1 MLGNGKNTFKRMGR
15 FILIALISLVG
26 LCSFAQY
33 NSEPNLI
40 SRYKPG
46 VMFHYTGLRPAEAE
60 KAQKYDRL
68 VFDITYNDWMGD
80 IQAFNN
86 RWSSIGLNTNFLFD
100 IPLSKKGVVSL
111 ATGIRQSFFKT
122 ENLSNQFLAD
132 PSNNFTVLTNSV
144 STSGIKK
151 RLLCGNAIGVP
162 FELRF
167 RTKGWKHVKLHV
179 GGVVGYQCNIYSKTI
194 YNGASQIEGGLYKNY
209 DFADINRLALSTHVR
224 LGIRNWAIYG
234 SYGINSLFSN
244 RSSAELRLFQLG
256 ISVSLF

>member
-1 MLGNGKNTFKRMGR
+1 MHRL
-15 FILIALISLVG
+15 ILIVLIYFSG
-26 LCSFAQY
+26 QYSFAQY
-33 NSEPNLI
+33 NSEPNLV
-40 SRYKPG
+40 SRFKPG
-46 VMFHYTGLRPAEAE
+46 LMFHYTGLRPAEVE

-68 VFDITYNDWMGD
+68 VFDLTYNDWMGD
-80 IQAFNN
+80 IKAFKN
-86 RWSSIGLNTNFLFD
+86 RWSSIGLNTNFLFN
-100 IPLSKKGVVSL
+100 IPLSKKGKVSL

-132 PSNNFTVLTNSV
+132 PTNNFTILSNSA
-144 STSGIKK
+144 STIGIKK
-151 RLLCGNAIGVP
+151 RLLCGNAIGFP

-167 RTKGWKHVKLHV
+167 RTKGWKHAKLHI

-194 YNGASQIEGGLYKNY
+194 YNGATQIEGGLYKNY

-234 SYGINSLFSN
+234 SYGIDSLFSN
-244 RSSAELRLFQLG
+244 RSSADLRLFQLG

>member
-1 MLGNGKNTFKRMGR
+1 MRRLI
-15 FILIALISLVG
+15 FIVFISFSG
-26 LCSFAQY
+26 FCGFSQY
-33 NSEPNLI
+33 NSEPNLV

-46 VMFHYTGLRPAEAE
+46 FMFHFTGFRPAEEE

-68 VFDITYNDWMGD
+68 VFDLTYNDWMGD
-80 IQAFNN
+80 LQAFKN
-86 RWSSIGLNTNFLFD
+86 RWSSIGINTNLLFD
-100 IPLSKKGVVSL
+100 IPLTRKGTVSIG
-111 ATGIRQSFFKT
+111 TGIRQSFFKT

-179 GGVVGYQCNIYSKTI
+179 GGVVAYQCNIYSKTI
-194 YNGASQIEGGLYKNY
+194 YNGATQIEGGLYKNY

-256 ISVSLF
+256 VSVSLF